1 MSRLRRIF
9 NALRETGKLS
19 RPLSLFF
26 LIALFDLLLVVGCAH
41 YPVNKPL
48 AHYDPGYGYVPKNM
62 HERNESAELMM
73 LLAFSGG
80 GTRAAAFSYGVLE
93 ALRDTPVTVDGRK
106 TRLVDEV
113 DAISGVSGGSFTA
126 AYYGLFGDR
135 IFEDFE
141 GKFLKKNIEGA
152 LLARV
157 FFNPYNW
164 VRLWSPFF
172 ARSDLAAEYYDKH
185 VFDGANFGDMLKHK
199 GTMVFLNATE
209 IVHGTRIAFTQDVFD
224 VICSDLTSFS
234 VARACAASSAVPIL
248 LSPII
253 VKNYA
258 GSCGYQLPPLLEAA
272 FETRSLPS
280 RQFNLANNIRPFLD
294 SSKTPYLHLVDGG
307 VADNLGLRVLLTRIG
322 AQGNAWNA
330 LKNSDKPNAHKI
342 VIVLV
347 NAQTEN
353 NPKWSLLNSA
363 LSFGDI
369 VAAYSSVAIARYN
382 EDTIMLVRDSFDKWA
397 DDIRR
402 GRCGGGPI
410 STEPGSCGDIQFYL
424 IDVEFNALRNA
435 ADRDYFKQLPTSFHL
450 EPEQVD
456 RLREAAKQILHNS
469 EDFKK
474 LLAELQ

>member
-1 MSRLRRIF
+1 MTNVKRVYSIFRQNSRLNR
-9 NALRETGKLS
+9 ALFR
-19 RPLSLFF
+19 FF
-26 LIALFDLLLVVGCAH
+26 LIVALSLAGGAGCAH

-48 AHYDPGYGYVPKNM
+48 AHYDPRYGYVPKNM
-62 HERNESAELMM
+62 HEHKESAQLMV

-106 TRLVDEV
+106 ERLLDEV
-113 DAISGVSGGSFTA
+113 DAISSVSGGSFTA

-135 IFEDFE
+135 IFENFQE
-141 GKFLKKNIEGA
+141 KFLKKNIEGA
-152 LLARV
+152 LLKRT
-157 FFNPYNW
+157 FLNPYNW
-164 VRLWSPFF
+164 VRLWSPWF
-172 ARSDLAAEYYDKH
+172 ARSDLAAEYYDKY
-185 VFDGANFGDMLKHK
+185 VFDGSNFGDMLKHK

-209 IVHGTRIAFTQDVFD
+209 IVHGTRMVFTQDVFD
-224 VICSDLTSFS
+224 MICSDLANFS

-258 GSCGYQLPPLLEAA
+258 GSCGYQLPPILEKALEA
-272 FETRSLPS
+272 RSLPS

-294 SSKTPYLHLVDGG
+294 SDKTPYLHLVDGG

-322 AQGNAWNA
+322 AQGNIWNA
-330 LKNSDKPNAHKI
+330 LKKSGKPNAHKI
-342 VIVLV
+342 VIILV

-353 NPKWSLLNSA
+353 NPKWSLLGSA
-363 LSFGDI
+363 LSFGDM

-382 EDTIMLVRDSFDKWA
+382 QDTIMLVQDSFDKWIN
-397 DDIRR
+397 DIRR
-402 GRCGGGPI
+402 GRCGEGRI

-424 IDVEFNALRNA
+424 IDVEFDALKNA
-435 ADRDYFKQLPTSFHL
+435 ADRAYFKQLPTSFHL

-456 RLREAAKQILHNS
+456 RLREAAKQVLQNS

>member
-1 MSRLRRIF
+1 MIDVRRIHSV
-9 NALRETGKLS
+9 LRQKSVLP
-19 RPLSLFF
+19 RPLSCFF
-26 LIALFDLLLVVGCAH
+26 LIVALSLFVAAGCAH
-41 YPVNKPL
+41 YPVNAPL
-48 AHYDPGYGYVPKNM
+48 AHYDPNYGYEPKNM
-62 HERNESAELMM
+62 HQLKESAELMV

-93 ALRDTPVTVDGRK
+93 ALRDTSATIDGRK
-106 TRLVDEV
+106 TPLLDEV
-113 DAISGVSGGSFTA
+113 DAISSVSGGSFTA

-135 IFEDFE
+135 IFEDFQE
-141 GKFLKKNIEGA
+141 KFLNKNIEGA
-152 LLARV
+152 LLMRT

-164 VRLWSPFF
+164 VRLWSPWFG
-172 ARSDLAAEYYDKH
+172 RSDLAAEYYDKY
-185 VFDGANFGDMLKHK
+185 VFDGANFSDMLKQK

-209 IVHGTRIAFTQDVFD
+209 IVHGTRVVFTQDVFD
-224 VICSDLTSFS
+224 MICSDLAGFS

-248 LSPII
+248 LTPIL

-258 GSCGYQLPPLLEAA
+258 GSCDYHLPKLLEEAL
-272 FETRSLPS
+272 ETRSLPS

-294 SSKTPYLHLVDGG
+294 STKTPYLHLVDGG

-330 LKNSDKPNAHKI
+330 LKHSDKPNAHKI
-342 VIVLV
+342 AIILV

-353 NPKWSLLNSA
+353 NPKWSLLGP
-363 LSFGDI
+363 LSFGDM

-382 EDTIMLVRDSFDKWA
+382 QDTIMLVRDSFDQWA

-402 GRCGGGPI
+402 GRCPEGQI

-424 IDVEFNALRNA
+424 IDVEFDALKNA
-435 ADRDYFKQLPTSFHL
+435 ADRAYFKQLPTSFHL

-469 EDFKK
+469 GDFKK
-474 LLAELQ
+474 LLTDLQ